1 MSMVKTKQNTEDGT
15 FAAFQEGHNA
25 WMVELLT
32 DEVQHSPYGKEEDK
46 EKDLSWYHGYFTAK
60 SRRWSDRERIK
71 EWYRKKLEEDPDYKA
86 PPFYCSYYSPKEDE

>member
-15 FAAFQEGHNA
+15 FDAFQEGHNA

-32 DEVQHSPYGKEEDK
+32 NEVQHNPHTEENK
-46 EKDLSWYHGYFTAK
+46 RTCWYDGYFTAK
-60 SRRWSDRERIK
+60 NRRWSDRERIIR
-71 EWYRKKLEEDPDYKA
+71 WHMKKLEEDPDYKA